1 MNESTVRRLK
11 SEYLKKLKEVV
22 SKVKSTVAEEPTSN
36 ETTINTLKIKQ
47 KARPFLLGADLD
59 VAVQE
64 YIQSLRMVGGAVNT
78 LVLMAAAEG
87 SRTLL
92 PTLNDSNLNL
102 KSYRQILDSPN
113 ILYTRYNRKSYPLST
128 FATVI
133 TPLYII
139 P

>member
-1 MNESTVRRLK
+1 
-11 SEYLKKLKEVV
+11 
-22 SKVKSTVAEEPTSN
+22 
-36 ETTINTLKIKQ
+36 
-47 KARPFLLGADLD
+47 
-59 VAVQE
+59 
-64 YIQSLRMVGGAVNT
+64 MVGGVVNT